1 MVYFSHLCPAAAQD
15 FQIVWVLV
23 GEAEAN
29 AGNKPAR
36 AGNHLFM
43 ASDLMTLSMQNVK
56 VARVD
61 VAPTVSSIP
70 TGQRLCV
77 SSLTIKAFDP
87 AGGTLK
93 SAPLSISVR
102 QDQKQK
108 LALDR
113 NKNDICIT
121 PSASGEYPIRFSSLL
136 PANDGTTRGAQIFV
150 RVSDAN
156 TPPTSAAKAAVPL
169 IGLSEFP
176 HTSTPTLRSH

>member
-1 MVYFSHLCPAAAQD
+1 MVYFSHLSPAAAQD

-29 AGNKPAR
+29 AGDKPAR

-108 LALDR
+108 LALER

-150 RVSDAN
+150 RVSNAS
-156 TPPTSAAKAAVPL
+156 TPPTSAVKAAVPL
-169 IGLSEFP
+169 TGLSDFP
-176 HTSTPTLRSH
+176 HISTPTLRSH